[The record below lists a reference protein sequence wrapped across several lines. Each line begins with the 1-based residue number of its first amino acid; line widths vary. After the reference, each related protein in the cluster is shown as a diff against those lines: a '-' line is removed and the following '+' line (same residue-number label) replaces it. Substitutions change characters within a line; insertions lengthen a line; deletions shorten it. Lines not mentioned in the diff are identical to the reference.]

1 MPHGSPESFMSMSW
15 AHHGLQ
21 VRASLLFICWMWLQI
36 VPTPKEPI
44 VLHIFTQYFAK
55 KSKNAKKPWNFSKT
69 QEIRGLAVSIF
80 CRSISNQN
88 NLWPEK
94 WGKNHD
100 SGLFSHSFLFFQ
112 HFSFFFPLSSF
123 STSHNFP
130 FFLQFLIFLQVF
142 LNSAFSFLPK
152 IFWNKKNVNENLLYF
167 QCIPPVKGRPLHLME
182 MYSNNLRR
190 NTNSPGDKRPSS
202 DCILCKKPEHHF
214 TDTCML
220 CFLNSGG
227 FDKCN

>member
-1 MPHGSPESFMSMSW
+1 MPHGAPESFISMSW

-100 SGLFSHSFLFFQ
+100 SGLFSHLFLFFQ
-112 HFSFFFPLSSF
+112 HFLSSF
-123 STSHNFP
+123 PLVHFQP
-130 FFLQFLIFLQVF
+130 VKIFLF
-142 LNSAFSFLPK
+142 FFSFS
-152 IFWNKKNVNENLLYF
+152 FFYRF
-167 QCIPPVKGRPLHLME
+167 
-182 MYSNNLRR
+182 
-190 NTNSPGDKRPSS
+190 
-202 DCILCKKPEHHF
+202 F
-214 TDTCML
+214 
-220 CFLNSGG
+220 
-227 FDKCN
+227 